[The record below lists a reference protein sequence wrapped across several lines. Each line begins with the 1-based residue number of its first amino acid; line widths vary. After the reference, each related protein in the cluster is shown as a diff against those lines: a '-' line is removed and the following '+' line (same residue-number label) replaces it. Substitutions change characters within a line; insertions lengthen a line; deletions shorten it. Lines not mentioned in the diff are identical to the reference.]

1 MIKYSFLFNDES
13 DNKIGVKKKNVFFKA
28 LMQLFLQ
35 IMNPNL

>member
-13 DNKIGVKKKNVFFKA
+13 DNKIGVKKNVFFKA